1 MAGTEGRASTE
12 GTEGMEGTERTEGT
26 EGRSESLAAL
36 AGDGL
41 EAVDLCVDLGSDRIL
56 KNLNLHV
63 KRGETMA
70 LLGPS
75 GCGKTT
81 FLRAVAGLQRLH
93 TGKVLWEGED
103 LAPIPPHRRR
113 FGMVFQDHA
122 LLPHRSA
129 GENVAFG
136 LKMMGMPVKQRRRR
150 AGEMLDLVD
159 LPGYENR
166 SVSTLSGGEA
176 QRVALARSLAP
187 QPRLLLLDEP
197 FAALDRPLQEK
208 LIADIRRILKE
219 RKQTA
224 VGVTHDHA
232 EAFALADRVAL
243 MRRGKIHRI
252 GTPREL
258 RDDPRDV
265 FTASFLSLG
274 AVWSPEKVCFEA
286 DGSLKTPWG
295 PLRLPQDVLAANSTP
310 KLLIRPEAVTLTSDG
325 QPAKI
330 TNIQLISGRNLA
342 TIEAAGAPPIGGYV
356 GNEVSPGMRCSIKL
370 DVREILLLE

>member
-1 MAGTEGRASTE
+1 MAA
-12 GTEGMEGTERTEGT
+12 MEG
-26 EGRSESLAAL
+26 SEVLTTP

-41 EAVDLCVDLGSDRIL
+41 VSVDLCVDLGSERVL
-56 KNLNLHV
+56 QNLNLSV

-81 FLRAVAGLQRLH
+81 FLRSVAGLQRLRR
-93 TGKVLWEGED
+93 GRVLWEGQD

-136 LKMMGMPVKQRRRR
+136 LKMMGMPVKQRRLR
-150 AGEMLDLVD
+150 AGEMLELVD

-208 LIADIRRILKE
+208 LIADIRRILKD

-224 VGVTHDHA
+224 IGVTHDHA

-243 MRRGKIHRI
+243 MRRGEIHRV

-274 AVWSPEKVCFEA
+274 TVWSPENARFDA
-286 DGSLKTPWG
+286 DGSLITPWG
-295 PLRLPQDVLAANSTP
+295 SLRLPQNVLAANSTP
-310 KLLIRPEAVTLTSDG
+310 KLLIRPEAVTLRGDG
-325 QPAKI
+325 KPAKI
-330 TNIQLISGRNLA
+330 SNIQLVSGRNLA
-342 TIEAAGAPPIGGYV
+342 TLEVAGAPPIGGYV
-356 GNEVSPGMRCSIKL
+356 GDEASPRMRCFIKL
-370 DVREILLLE
+370 DAAKILLLK